1 MIDTIIIGKGAAG
14 ITAAIYLKR
23 YNKNVLVIGKDLGAL
38 EKTVKIENY
47 YGFPTGIDGK
57 ELIQNGIT
65 QAKHLG
71 IDVYDE
77 EVVQIDNTLEYF
89 LVTTPN
95 HEYKAK
101 TVLIA
106 TGKKRTPIN
115 VKGFKHL
122 QGKGISF
129 CVTCDG
135 FFFRNKRLA
144 LVGYNDFMLH
154 ELSDMELL
162 TKDITVFTEG
172 NELTAPVKHKVVTDK
187 IIEFV
192 GDDVLTGVKTEN
204 GSYDFDGVFI
214 ALGTPSAA
222 DFALRVGAIL
232 DNNNL
237 VVNASYQTNI
247 EGLYAAG
254 DAIGG
259 TLQLTKASYDGM
271 MAAMHIKNKL
281 NDLKR
286 LSK

>member
-1 MIDTIIIGKGAAG
+1 MFDTIIIGKGAAG

-23 YNKNVLVIGKDLGAL
+23 YNKHVLVIGKDLGAL
-38 EKTVKIENY
+38 EKPVKIENY
-47 YGFPTGIDGK
+47 YGFAEGIDGRK
-57 ELIQNGIT
+57 LIQNGID
-65 QAKHLG
+65 QAKNLG

-77 EVVQIDNTLEYF
+77 EVVQIDNSLDYF
-89 LVTTPN
+89 LVTTPEN
-95 HEYKAK
+95 EYKAK

-106 TGKKRTPIN
+106 TGKKRSPIN

-144 LVGYNDFMLH
+144 LVGYNEFMLH

-162 TKDITVFTEG
+162 TNKITIFTEG
-172 NELTAPVKHKVVTDK
+172 HELTQPVKHPVVTDK
-187 IIEFV
+187 ITEFT
-192 GDDVLTGVKTEN
+192 GEEFLTGIKTSN

-232 DNNNL
+232 DKDNL
-237 VVNASYQTNI
+237 VVNENYQTNI

-259 TLQLTKASYDGM
+259 WLQLTKASYDGM
-271 MAAMHIKNKL
+271 MAAMNIKDKL
-281 NDLKR
+281 NELKR
-286 LSK
+286 VSK

>member
-1 MIDTIIIGKGAAG
+1 MFDTIIIGKGAAG

-38 EKTVKIENY
+38 EKPVKIENY
-47 YGFPTGIDGK
+47 YGFANGIDGK
-57 ELIQNGIT
+57 QLIQNGID
-65 QAKHLG
+65 QAKNLK

-77 EVVQIDNTLEYF
+77 EVVQIDNSLEYF
-89 LVTTPN
+89 LVTTPDN
-95 HEYKAK
+95 EYKAK

-106 TGKKRTPIN
+106 TGKKRSPIN
-115 VKGFKHL
+115 VKGFKQL

-162 TKDITVFTEG
+162 TNHITIFTEG
-172 NELTAPVKHKVVTDK
+172 NELTTPVKHKVVTDK
-187 IIEFV
+187 ITEFV
-192 GDDVLTGVKTEN
+192 GDDVLTGIKTQNDAYE
-204 GSYDFDGVFI
+204 FDGVFI

-237 VVNASYQTNI
+237 VVNESYQTNI